1 MISVLLEIVIPKEK
15 KKKKKCIYKSM
26 TQISRYKVL
35 KNQCRLVFSVL
46 MYSLFSDNKLSFEIF
61 F

>member
-35 KNQCRLVFSVL
+35 KKPVSSCVFCINV
-46 MYSLFSDNKLSFEIF
+46 F
-61 F
+61 FI